1 MYEIPTNRSSTAE
14 PIIEGPNDQIATSW
28 SPDCKV
34 LLFNEI
40 SPVTGYDISCLYT
53 QEEKTQQSLL
63 HESWI
68 ERNAVFSAD
77 GNWIAYQSDQ
87 EGLNQ
92 VYVSP
97 YPEPAPKKIS
107 TGGGYNPLWSPDG
120 KEIFY
125 RNGDKMIAVT
135 VETEPEL
142 KVIASEVLFEGQ
154 YYTDSNRSY
163 DVSQDGQRFLMVK
176 ESKDQPAT
184 TQLII
189 VHNWF
194 EELKRLVPT
203 GKNE

>member
-1 MYEIPTNRSSTAE
+1 MFVY
-14 PIIEGPNDQIATSW
+14 
-28 SPDCKV
+28 
-34 LLFNEI
+34 
-40 SPVTGYDISCLYT
+40 

>member
-14 PIIEGPNDQIATSW
+14 PIIEGPNDQVATCW
-28 SPDCKV
+28 SPDGKV

-40 SPVTGYDISCLYT
+40 SPVTGYDISCFYT
-53 QEEKTQQSLL
+53 KDENKQQSLI
-63 HESWI
+63 HESWV
-68 ERNAVFSAD
+68 ERNAVFSPD

-97 YPEPAPKKIS
+97 YPEPDPKKIS

-135 VETEPEL
+135 VETKSEI
-142 KVIASEVLFEGQ
+142 KVMAYEMLFEGQ
-154 YYTDSNRSY
+154 HYTDSNRSY

-176 ESKDQPAT
+176 ESEDQPAT
-184 TQLII
+184 TQLIV

-194 EELKRLVPT
+194 KELKRFVPT
-203 GKNE
+203 GKK